1 MERASLDAAMAGIH
15 TAFFLV
21 HSMGAVGRF
30 EELDR
35 VAATNF
41 ADAARTAG
49 VSRIIYLGGLGDS
62 SSDLSTHL
70 KSRQEVGEVL
80 RKHAGDT
87 QVVEFRASI
96 VIGSGSA
103 SFEMIR
109 ALVERLPVM
118 VTPRWVSV
126 LSQPIAIDDVL
137 AYLAAAI
144 DLPRRGHRI
153 FEIGGKDAMS
163 YRDIMHEY
171 ARQRGLRRLMIPVP
185 VLTPRL
191 SSLWLG
197 LVTPLYSRVGRR
209 LIDSLRHPT
218 VVRDTEALAAFAV
231 RPRGLVDAMAQAL
244 RNEDRERAETS
255 WSGAVSAGAS
265 QQWGGARFG
274 NRLVDSRSARVPV
287 TPEAA
292 FLPILRLGGRN
303 GWYFGNWLWQI
314 RGWIDLLVGGV
325 GMRRGRRDPERLA
338 PGDSLDCWRVEA
350 FEPSS
355 CLRLA
360 AEMKLP
366 GRAWLTFEVAAD
378 GTGSIIRQTAVFDP
392 VGLLGLA
399 YWYAVYPLHQL
410 VFAGMLRGIAR
421 SAARVRLA

>member
-21 HSMGAVGRF
+21 HSMGAMGRF